1 MSGQTHT
8 HTHTPAVRLQAATD
22 ESCGGGARREEERKV
37 KKKKKDKGKVKLSF
51 AGDDGDLDEE
61 DGSFVA
67 SSKKKDSKDGTPDD
81 TEDGTS
87 FSGGKRRFY
96 R

>member
-1 MSGQTHT
+1 MGKP
-8 HTHTPAVRLQAATD
+8 PAVTTATATD

-61 DGSFVA
+61 DGSFVP
-67 SSKKKDSKDGTPDD
+67 SSKKKDSKDGTPDES
-81 TEDGTS
+81 EDGAS
-87 FSGGKRRFY
+87 LPL
-96 R
+96 